1 MFKRPVMFDSNGDI
15 YRYHKIISMTTEFE
29 TGRKIVEIRSA
40 MDEAFSV
47 TTTHWLT
54 HYSDDQTDIIA
65 ALEEDAKED
74 PAFTEHED
82 PVSEQ
87 LTIALSILTDEQAE
101 TIINA
106 FPEWHA
112 DISYQV
118 GDRVRYEGVL
128 YKVIQAHTSQ
138 EDWTPD
144 VTPAL
149 FVRLTPEQEDDDPT
163 TVPEWVQPSGS
174 ADAYNI
180 GDRVIFDG
188 QVYESVIDGNVWS
201 PADYPAGWQLIPV
214 ESQE

>member
-1 MFKRPVMFDSNGDI
+1 MFERPVMFNGNI
-15 YRYHKIISMTTEFE
+15 YRFHEVVSMTTEFE
-29 TGRKIVEIRSA
+29 TNRTVIEVRSR
-40 MDEAFSV
+40 MSEGIDPHV
-47 TTTHWLT
+47 THWIT
-54 HYSDDQTDIIA
+54 IENDDTTEA
-65 ALEEDAKED
+65 EEMLETQVMADNN
-74 PAFTEHED
+74 FVEHED

-87 LTIALSILTDEQAE
+87 LTIALSVLTDEQAE

-106 FPEWHA
+106 FPAWRCGA
-112 DISYQV
+112 AYQV
-118 GDRVRYEGVL
+118 GDRVRYEGIL

-138 EDWTPD
+138 ADWTPD

-163 TVPEWVQPSGS
+163 TIPEWVQPTGS

-188 QVYESVIDGNVWS
+188 QVYESLIDANVWS
-201 PADYPAGWQLIPV
+201 PTDYPAGWQLIPV

>member
-1 MFKRPVMFDSNGDI
+1 MFERPVMFNGNI
-15 YRYHKIISMTTEFE
+15 YRFHDVISMTTEFN
-29 TGRKIVEIRSA
+29 TGRTVIEVRSR
-40 MDEAFSV
+40 MSEDV
-47 TTTHWLT
+47 DPHVTHWIT
-54 HYSDDQTDIIA
+54 IENDDTTEA
-65 ALEEDAKED
+65 EEMLETQVKANEN
-74 PAFTEHED
+74 FVEHED

-87 LTIALSILTDEQAE
+87 LMIALSVLTDEQAE

-128 YKVIQAHTSQ
+128 YKVVQAHTSQ

-163 TVPEWVQPSGS
+163 TIPEWVQPTGS

-180 GDRVIFDG
+180 GDRVIFNG
-188 QVYESVIDGNVWS
+188 QVYESLIDANVWS
-201 PADYPAGWQLIPV
+201 PADYPAGWQLIPS
-214 ESQE
+214 E